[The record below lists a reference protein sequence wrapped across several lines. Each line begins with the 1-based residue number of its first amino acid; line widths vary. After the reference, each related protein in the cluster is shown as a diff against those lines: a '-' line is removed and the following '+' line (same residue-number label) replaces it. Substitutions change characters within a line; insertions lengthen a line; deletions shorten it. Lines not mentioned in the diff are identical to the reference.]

1 MSIPPKCSMMPG
13 AGVGYT
19 SQGETAARQITGKV
33 EEMSDNDIQSDT
45 VILRI
50 HRFTPRSEQE
60 RETSGGPFSRRRSPF
75 ASSASPSRRRPRGK
89 HWIQEYSVHAHPQDT
104 ILDCLMEVK
113 RRLDPTLAFRYSCGH
128 GMCGSDAVMVNGIP
142 TLLCTAT
149 VGRWVQ
155 SPDSR
160 TPDGSGALPGEFRP
174 TADLGASPST
184 GMHRAEAKQA
194 AGPSQGVIEVS
205 PLQGFTVQ
213 RDLIADLDPMMDQIR
228 KLGPYLH
235 TNGGSTTA
243 DEDAAHPREHLQSPG
258 QLQRYELLSNCISC
272 GLCEASC
279 PVFAG
284 GEAFIG
290 PAALISA
297 ARFIND
303 SRDTATEERLDA
315 IDSEDGV
322 AACQS
327 VRACSRPCPRGI
339 DVGEEIWQ
347 LISQVN
353 ERRQQRL

>member
-1 MSIPPKCSMMPG
+1 M
-13 AGVGYT
+13 
-19 SQGETAARQITGKV
+19 GKA
-33 EEMSDNDIQSDT
+33 EQMSDNGIQSDT

-50 HRFTPRSEQE
+50 HRFAPRPERE
-60 RETSGGPFSRRRSPF
+60 RETQGGPFARRSSPF
-75 ASSASPSRRRPRGK
+75 TSSAASSRRRPRGR
-89 HWIQEYSVHAHPQDT
+89 HWIQDYSVRAHPQDT
-104 ILDCLMEVK
+104 ILDCLMEIK
-113 RRLDPTLAFRYSCGH
+113 RDLDPTLAFRYSCGH
-128 GMCGSDAVMVNGIP
+128 GMCGSDAVMVNGTP

-149 VGRWVQ
+149 VGRWAK
-155 SPDSR
+155 SPDFPPS
-160 TPDGSGALPGEFRP
+160 DGSGSRPGEFRS
-174 TADLGASPST
+174 TAGLGSPQSART
-184 GMHRAEAKQA
+184 HRTETKGA
-194 AGPSQGVIEVS
+194 AAPSRGVIEVS

-228 KLGPYLH
+228 KLHPYLD
-235 TNGGSTTA
+235 TDGAPETA
-243 DEDAAHPREHLQSPG
+243 AEDGTHAGEHLQSPA

-290 PAALISA
+290 PAALVSA

-303 SRDTATEERLDA
+303 SRDTGTEERLDA

-353 ERRQQRL
+353 DRRQQQP